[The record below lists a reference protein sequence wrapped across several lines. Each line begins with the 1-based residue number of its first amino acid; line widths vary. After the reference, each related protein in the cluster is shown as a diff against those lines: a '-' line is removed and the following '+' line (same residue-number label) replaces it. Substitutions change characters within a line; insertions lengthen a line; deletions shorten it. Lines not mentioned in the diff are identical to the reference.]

1 MLFKVFNEIFRK
13 YDGLKIGVIVA
24 KDIDNKGSDKKIYH
38 LIEEVGKLI
47 QLEFTPEDLIRIELI
62 KQKKAK
68 AKLISVWRVA
78 YEAFGSAPIHYKTSF
93 ENLITL
99 VLGGK
104 EIPKSNKLVDCCNYL
119 ALKHFM
125 PVSSTD
131 LGKIDGDLFLGF
143 ATGEERFKLEKQ
155 QVVHP
160 DEKEVIY
167 SDSTKVLFRKWN
179 WKQSQYSLVGK
190 NTKNAVI
197 FIDAL
202 PPITTQKLIP
212 VLKEAKELVEM
223 FCKGKVSSHILDE
236 KSPEIRL

>member
-1 MLFKVFNEIFRK
+1 MIFKVFNELFKK

-24 KDIDNKGSDKKIYH
+24 KDIGNKGSDKKIHH

-68 AKLISVWRVA
+68 AKLISAWRAA
-78 YEAFGSAPIHYKTSF
+78 YEEFGSAPIHYKTSF

-104 EIPKSNKLVDCCNYL
+104 EVPKSNKLVECCNYL

-125 PVSSTD
+125 PVSCTD
-131 LGKIDGDLFLGF
+131 LDKIDGDLFLGL
-143 ATGEERFKLEKQ
+143 ATGKEKFKAEKSKEENPE
-155 QVVHP
+155 
-160 DEKEVIY
+160 EKEVIY
-167 SDSTKVLFRKWN
+167 SDSSKVLFRRWN
-179 WKQSQYSLVGK
+179 WRQSQHSLVGK

-223 FCKGKVSSHILDE
+223 FCKGKVSSYILDE
-236 KSPEIRL
+236 KSPEIKL